1 MDDKIRMPM
10 SNYSMYPY
18 GRLLTYIDNGCQ
30 RIGEERDFVQYLL
43 TMDEVDSIEALVK
56 RYDNIFKLLAVIFF
70 GTNKLPYRWYVP
82 ETWGYNNE
90 YLVDELNLCF
100 NEKIW
105 RWFNKQDSPTSELCK
120 KCIANLRDGENYI
133 SMKNLFLKSYADN
146 DADIIQLIATQHR
159 HYKLIKKLE
168 LDSKLPKGQYIQSCK
183 VLAWH
188 GRVFDI
194 VEKSLGKTIDV
205 TYDDMAELYQK
216 ELELEAKRKKEIER
230 NAKKEEEKRLKRSII
245 IGVLTIP
252 IGLLFMIIIDEIGI
266 FGIIIIIGFIGAIPK
281 LFLTGKL

>member
-1 MDDKIRMPM
+1 M
-10 SNYSMYPY
+10 SNYSSYPY
-18 GRLLTYIDNGCQ
+18 GRLLAYIDNGCQ
-30 RIGEERDFVQYLL
+30 RIGEERDFVQYLI

-56 RYDNIFKLLAVIFF
+56 RYNNIFKFLAVIFF
-70 GTNKLPYRWYVP
+70 GTNKLPDRWYVP
-82 ETWGYNNE
+82 ETWGYNHE

-105 RWFNKQDSPTSELCK
+105 SWFNKQDSPTSELCI

-168 LDSKLPKGQYIQSCK
+168 LDRNYSKPLKGQYIQSCK

-230 NAKKEEEKRLKRSII
+230 NAKKRRREKLIRSII
-245 IGVLTIP
+245 IGVLTIS

-266 FGIIIIIGFIGAIPK
+266 FGIIIMIGFIGAIPK

>member
-1 MDDKIRMPM
+1 MVD
-10 SNYSMYPY
+10 YSKFPY
-18 GRLLTYIDNGCQ
+18 SGLLKYIDEGCK
-30 RIGEERDFVQYLL
+30 RIGEKRDFVQYAIS
-43 TMDEVDSIEALVK
+43 MDEVESIEEMIN
-56 RYDNIFKLLAVIFF
+56 RYNNLYKLLAVIFF
-70 GTNKLPYRWYVP
+70 GTNRLPNRWYVP

-230 NAKKEEEKRLKRSII
+230 NAKKEEEKRLKQSII

>member
-1 MDDKIRMPM
+1 MVD
-10 SNYSMYPY
+10 YSKFPY
-18 GRLLTYIDNGCQ
+18 SGLLKYIDEGCK
-30 RIGEERDFVQYLL
+30 RIGEKRDFVQYAIS
-43 TMDEVDSIEALVK
+43 MDEVESIEEMIN
-56 RYDNIFKLLAVIFF
+56 RYNNLYKLLAVIFF
-70 GTNKLPYRWYVP
+70 GTNRLPNRWYVP

-216 ELELEAKRKKEIER
+216 DLELDAKRKKEIER
-230 NAKKEEEKRLKRSII
+230 NAKKEEEKRLKQSII

>member
-1 MDDKIRMPM
+1 MVD
-10 SNYSMYPY
+10 YSKFPDS
-18 GRLLTYIDNGCQ
+18 GLLKYIDEGCK
-30 RIGEERDFVQYLL
+30 RIGEKRDFVQYAIS
-43 TMDEVDSIEALVK
+43 MDEVESIEEMIN
-56 RYDNIFKLLAVIFF
+56 RYNNLYKLLAVIFF
-70 GTNKLPYRWYVP
+70 GTNRLPNRWYVP

-230 NAKKEEEKRLKRSII
+230 NAKKEEEKRLKQSII